1 MPVNLTLETTIL
13 TDNVDA
19 LSKILTSPSS
29 SLSSS
34 SPSSSAPSPLD
45 ALSLSAR
52 LSRPVVFSYLLT
64 QHPELTS
71 SLNTESFLLAALTG
85 ASVPI
90 WRIILAHEPTAKNRR
105 FGHFGTV
112 VERCVMQGEKELLE
126 YLLSQGARV
135 ELTGRRILS
144 RAEVCGADEEI
155 KEILVRYGARQDF
168 SDEEE
173 GQGI

>member
-1 MPVNLTLETTIL
+1 
-13 TDNVDA
+13 
-19 LSKILTSPSS
+19 
-29 SLSSS
+29 
-34 SPSSSAPSPLD
+34 
-45 ALSLSAR
+45 
-52 LSRPVVFSYLLT
+52 
-64 QHPELTS
+64 
-71 SLNTESFLLAALTG
+71 
-85 ASVPI
+85 
-90 WRIILAHEPTAKNRR
+90 
-105 FGHFGTV
+105 
-112 VERCVMQGEKELLE
+112 MQGEKELLE